1 MSPFVKSGIPDVNG
15 NIGHRVFA
23 VKICCTQTPGA
34 RPFVLLQLAPTP
46 INGKAQRLAFGGLMA
61 TGSIGERILCALLL
75 PRSGASDRDRDLGG
89 ATLLSSPTTTTS
101 TTITNIGASV
111 TKQNHQPLTVHVNQ
125 RWQLLITTPEVDE
138 QSHKLW
144 VLPSLWKR
152 DWVCA
157 LLAPSTLSWVRLHC
171 ARQSAVHCALC
182 APDAERHQERRE
194 AAVEER
200 KGLGG
205 KARRRS
211 QLCRKGN
218 SPAQLCKKRFVEE
231 SHPVIRPLSVSFLF
245 RTSGKEYHS
254 QAGHCDGLK
263 LSPRN
268 DIKSDNMFKHIH
280 IQ

>member
-1 MSPFVKSGIPDVNG
+1 MCNCGVPDVNG
-15 NIGHRVFA
+15 NIGHQVFA

-61 TGSIGERILCALLL
+61 TSSIGERILCALLL
-75 PRSGASDRDRDLGG
+75 PRGSGASDRDRDLGG
-89 ATLLSSPTTTTS
+89 ATLLSSPTTTTTI
-101 TTITNIGASV
+101 TTIATNIGASV
-111 TKQNHQPLTVHVNQ
+111 TKQSHQPLTVHVNQ

-194 AAVEER
+194 KLPSRKEKASEGKLDAARNCVGRATRRHNSAR
-200 KGLGG
+200 KGL
-205 KARRRS
+205 
-211 QLCRKGN
+211 
-218 SPAQLCKKRFVEE
+218 
-231 SHPVIRPLSVSFLF
+231 
-245 RTSGKEYHS
+245 
-254 QAGHCDGLK
+254 LK
-263 LSPRN
+263 NLTL
-268 DIKSDNMFKHIH
+268 
-280 IQ
+280 

>member
-1 MSPFVKSGIPDVNG
+1 MCNCGIPDLNG

-46 INGKAQRLAFGGLMA
+46 INGKAQRLAFGRLMA
-61 TGSIGERILCALLL
+61 TESIGERILCALLL
-75 PRSGASDRDRDLGG
+75 PRGSGASDRDRDLGG

-101 TTITNIGASV
+101 TTTTNIGTSV

-157 LLAPSTLSWVRLHC
+157 LLAPSTLSWVRLHS
-171 ARQSAVHCALC
+171 ARTVHALC
-182 APDAERHQERRE
+182 APDCARHQERRE
-194 AAVEER
+194 KLPSRKEKASQGKLDAARNCVGTATRRHNSAR
-200 KGLGG
+200 KGL
-205 KARRRS
+205 
-211 QLCRKGN
+211 
-218 SPAQLCKKRFVEE
+218 
-231 SHPVIRPLSVSFLF
+231 
-245 RTSGKEYHS
+245 
-254 QAGHCDGLK
+254 LK
-263 LSPRN
+263 NLTL
-268 DIKSDNMFKHIH
+268 
-280 IQ
+280 

>member
-1 MSPFVKSGIPDVNG
+1 
-15 NIGHRVFA
+15 
-23 VKICCTQTPGA
+23 
-34 RPFVLLQLAPTP
+34 
-46 INGKAQRLAFGGLMA
+46 MA
-61 TGSIGERILCALLL
+61 TESIGERILCALLL
-75 PRSGASDRDRDLGG
+75 PSGSGASDRDRDLGG
-89 ATLLSSPTTTTS
+89 ATLLSSPTTTSTS
-101 TTITNIGASV
+101 TNIGASV
-111 TKQNHQPLTVHVNQ
+111 TKQSHQPLTVHVNQ

-144 VLPSLWKR
+144 ILPSLWKR

-157 LLAPSTLSWVRLHC
+157 LLAPSTLSWVRLCTVRATKPPLCTVHC
-171 ARQSAVHCALC
+171 ARQTVRG
-182 APDAERHQERRE
+182 PRWERE

-211 QLCRKGN
+211 QLCRKSN

-254 QAGHCDGLK
+254 QAGYCDGLK